1 MASIVKNHYID
12 ASQLSS
18 KKEYS
23 VGSNGVGNQQEINV
37 LRIALKKTPFLPQEG
52 RLLHARRA
60 CSATL
65 KSMDYMQ
72 GERKMLT
79 REEVGRGDL
88 PQPLRR
94 RGAPSC

>member
-1 MASIVKNHYID
+1 MEVASIVKNHYID

-23 VGSNGVGNQQEINV
+23 VGSDRVDNLQEINV

-60 CSATL
+60 CSRT
-65 KSMDYMQ
+65 KKGVFSN
-72 GERKMLT
+72 GE
-79 REEVGRGDL
+79 GRVL
-88 PQPLRR
+88 EHRR
-94 RGAPSC
+94 AKKNDKGIGG

>member
-1 MASIVKNHYID
+1 MVSIVKNHYID

-60 CSATL
+60 CSR
-65 KSMDYMQ
+65 MQ
-72 GERKMLT
+72 LGLLLFS
-79 REEVGRGDL
+79 V
-88 PQPLRR
+88 QPM
-94 RGAPSC
+94 SE